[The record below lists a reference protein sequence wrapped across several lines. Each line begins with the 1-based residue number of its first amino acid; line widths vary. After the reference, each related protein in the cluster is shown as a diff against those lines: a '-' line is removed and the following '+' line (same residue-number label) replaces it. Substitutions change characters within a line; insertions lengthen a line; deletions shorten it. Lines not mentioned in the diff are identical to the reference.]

1 MPPFHIISNKIVL
14 DERTNLQW
22 TKDYATEKT
31 WDQAHEYCN
40 ELNAQRYAG
49 FDDWR
54 LPIIEELRMLV
65 DHSRFNPASLFPD
78 MPSKNF
84 WSSSSFAYNTV
95 GAWSV
100 SFVYGYVNSAIKSNV
115 FAARCAR
122 GGPSVLDSS
131 KKKKKK
137 RFPPFSQSRLQRF

>member
-84 WSSSSFAYNTV
+84 WSSSSYASITDLAWFVNFA
-95 GAWSV
+95 
-100 SFVYGYVNSAIKSNV
+100 YGYVLNDYKTYGL
-115 FAARCAR
+115 AARCAR